1 MSIVK
6 GQTQMR
12 LATGVVGHAMDA
24 LLRLASQNF
33 QHNAGTYIIPG
44 FRMCTPQV
52 RQIVPSVETHGMAAL
67 TTLEDS
73 TSGDGRAALT
83 APEDSTGGGNG
94 LVSTTSA
101 PALALPWSPPTTEAT
116 SGSQSVAL
124 DTPTRG
130 TDGIDD
136 MADRV
141 WNQFDRPK
149 KRPAASADGG
159 IMETPS
165 ARTEDFLKYPGTGD
179 SQPKHYKES
188 TIYTS
193 SSKNTWRVRQR
204 SEKVDTA
211 FSWKKQ
217 SPEDTWK
224 RVVAHLKD
232 VSS

>member
-6 GQTQMR
+6 GQRQMR
-12 LATGVVGHAMDA
+12 PANGVGGHAMDA
-24 LLRLASQNF
+24 LLRFASQSF
-33 QHNAGTYIIPG
+33 QHNAGTDIIPG
-44 FRMCTPQV
+44 FRMCTPEV
-52 RQIVPSVETHGMAAL
+52 RQTVPSAETHGMVAL
-67 TTLEDS
+67 K
-73 TSGDGRAALT
+73 
-83 APEDSTGGGNG
+83 APDDSTGEGNG

-136 MADRV
+136 MTDRV
-141 WNQFDRPK
+141 LKQFDRPK

-159 IMETPS
+159 IMKKPS
-165 ARTEDFLKYPGTGD
+165 ACTEDVLKYPGTGD
-179 SQPKHYKES
+179 SKTKHYKES

-193 SSKNTWRVRQR
+193 SSKKAWRVKQR

-211 FSWKKQ
+211 FSWKVQ

-232 VSS
+232 VNS